1 MGSGGRAGILAAG
14 LRNVHD
20 FRPKRFNIQGIVLV
34 SPVPM
39 LRRLWLVFAQ
49 AATVCLAVLFVV
61 TTLRPDWV
69 PARMT
74 AVSPVATVSVPVK
87 QAPAA
92 PTSTRPESFQEA
104 VGRATPAVVNIFT
117 SKEVHA
123 QRSPLLN
130 DPLFRRFFGDQF
142 GDETQRSLS
151 LGSGVIV
158 SASGFILTNHHVVDA
173 ADEIEVALTDGK
185 KLLAKVVG
193 IDPETDLAV
202 LRVDANGL
210 PAITF
215 GLSEALHVG
224 DPVLAI
230 GNPFGVGQTVTSG
243 IVSALGRSGLHINTF
258 ENFIQT
264 DAAIN
269 PGNSG
274 GALVDARGNLVG
286 INTAIYSRTGGS
298 MGIGFAIPAST
309 AKAVFEQIVRSGSV
323 TRGWIGVEVQE
334 ITPALAESFRLDEP
348 HGTIIAGVLRGG
360 PADRAGVK
368 PGDVLTRINGTEVS
382 DPHTMLNLVAALRP
396 GATASMELRR
406 KSQTVDVTVKVGRR
420 PKPQPNE

>member
-1 MGSGGRAGILAAG
+1 
-14 LRNVHD
+14 
-20 FRPKRFNIQGIVLV
+20 
-34 SPVPM
+34 M
-39 LRRLWLVFAQ
+39 LHRLWLVFAQ

-69 PARMT
+69 PARIT
-74 AVSPVATVSVPVK
+74 GVPSAGTVPVPVQQT
-87 QAPAA
+87 QAEP
-92 PTSTRPESFQEA
+92 PSTRPESFQEA

-123 QRSPLLN
+123 QRSPMLN
-130 DPLFRRFFGDQF
+130 DPLFRRFFGDQL

-158 SASGFILTNHHVVDA
+158 SSSGYILTNHHVVDS
-173 ADEIEVALTDGK
+173 ADEIEVALSDGK
-185 KLLAKVVG
+185 KMLAKVVG

-202 LRVDANGL
+202 LRVDADRL

-215 GLSEALHVG
+215 GHSEALHVG

-274 GALVDARGNLVG
+274 GALVDARGNLIG
-286 INTAIYSRTGGS
+286 INTAIYSRSGGS
-298 MGIGFAIPAST
+298 MGIGFAIPVST
-309 AKAVFEQIVRSGSV
+309 AKTVFDQIVRTGSV

-334 ITPALAESFRLDEP
+334 ITPALAESFQIEDAR
-348 HGTIIAGVLRGG
+348 GAIIAGVLRGG
-360 PADRAGVK
+360 PADHAGVK
-368 PGDVLTRINGTEVS
+368 PGDVLTAINGAAVS
-382 DPHTMLNLVAALRP
+382 DPQTMLNLVAALKP
-396 GATASMELRR
+396 GSTASMQLRR
-406 KSQTVDVTVKVGRR
+406 KSEPLNVTVTVARR